1 MLAAVPAAPPPVV
14 VAQSATSYLL
24 APALSG
30 RALSWLE
37 YPAGRARS
45 VDAAWRRAGDRLL
58 VADGRGRR
66 AKVMYDGGCRG
77 DAGCAS
83 AGAPSVSGDSAVF
96 SVAAAADGSGY
107 LAAARPGSTLTRL
120 LVRGEDGQRGP
131 GTYSAGAG
139 AAVWALDGNVL
150 LRPLTDDGVL
160 ATRISAA
167 EATGGR
173 VFAVARGGT
182 LTAWVCRS
190 GKAQQ
195 VVAAP
200 DGKASVPL
208 LTETRP
214 GWRIGSLAV
223 LGDGSI
229 AIVQLFQR
237 GARRRAVLTLLRAG
251 GGIATLASSDRLK
264 GGPTYAPRVSADG
277 SLVTFRRR
285 VRRAG
290 SLEDIVLVIDTAGG
304 QRGVVAR
311 ARLAEAR
318 LGDAALGGG
327 RVAWVE
333 TSVRRRGFAGSRI
346 LIAPA
351 RRTLG

>member
-150 LRPLTDDGVL
+150 LRSLTDDGVL

-173 VFAVARGGT
+173 VFAVARGG
-182 LTAWVCRS
+182 RS
-190 GKAQQ
+190 
-195 VVAAP
+195 
-200 DGKASVPL
+200 
-208 LTETRP
+208 RP
-214 GWRIGSLAV
+214 GSAARARRSRSL
-223 LGDGSI
+223 
-229 AIVQLFQR
+229 R
-237 GARRRAVLTLLRAG
+237 RRTARRRYRCSRRRARAG
-251 GGIATLASSDRLK
+251 ASDRS
-264 GGPTYAPRVSADG
+264 PCSATAA
-277 SLVTFRRR
+277 SQSCSCSSAE
-285 VRRAG
+285 RAG
-290 SLEDIVLVIDTAGG
+290 
-304 QRGVVAR
+304 
-311 ARLAEAR
+311 
-318 LGDAALGGG
+318 
-327 RVAWVE
+327 
-333 TSVRRRGFAGSRI
+333 
-346 LIAPA
+346 APC
-351 RRTLG
+351 